1 MSIPRRR
8 FLQLATAAG
17 GLAALPRAAR
27 AQSYPT
33 RPVRIIVATSAGG
46 STDIAARVIGQWLT
60 ERLGQSFVVE
70 NRPGGG
76 NNIGT
81 EAAVR
86 APADG
91 YTLLM
96 ANTVNAI
103 NTTLYDNLGYNF
115 VTDMAP
121 VAILMRTALLMQV
134 HPSVPV
140 KTAAEFIDYAK
151 ANPGKINMGSGGNGA
166 TGHVSGE
173 LFKMMAGVQMV
184 HVPYRGEAPALTDLI
199 AGQVQVVFTTI
210 GSSIQYIRAGK
221 LRALAV
227 TTTRGRMPC
236 RRCRRWRMPCRATR
250 RAAGTACARP
260 RIRPSRSSK
269 SSTGRSTPAS
279 AIPRSR
285 RASRTWARRRS
296 RGTPSEFGKHH
307 CRGHREVGEGDQV
320 LGRQAE
326 LISGP
331 QRPDDGALHLAE
343 LAGPIG
349 DRDYLHAHTF
359 GIFRV
364 GDAVAPAIAGVL
376 WLFLFNPTLG
386 IVASYGIK
394 GFGILR
400 GTACSMATMR

>member
-8 FLQLATAAG
+8 FLQLAAAPG
-17 GLAALPRAAR
+17 GLAALPRAVD

-91 YTLLM
+91 HTLLM

-103 NTTLYDNLGYNF
+103 NATLYDNLGYSF
-115 VTDMAP
+115 VADMAP

-134 HPSVPV
+134 HPSVPA
-140 KTAAEFIDYAK
+140 KTAAQFIDYAK
-151 ANPGKINMGSGGNGA
+151 VNPGKINMGSGGNGA

-173 LFKMMAGVQMV
+173 LFKMMAGVKMV
-184 HVPYRGEAPALTDLI
+184 HVPYRGESLALTDLI

-210 GSSIQYIRAGK
+210 GSSIQYIRAGQ

-227 TTTRGRMPC
+227 TTT
-236 RRCRRWRMPCRATR
+236 TR
-250 RAAGTACARP
+250 SDALPEVPPLADAVPGYEASGWNGMCAP
-260 RIRPSRSSK
+260 
-269 SSTGRSTPAS
+269 
-279 AIPRSR
+279 
-285 RASRTWARRRS
+285 
-296 RGTPSEFGKHH
+296 RGTPVEIIDKLNREINAGLTDPKIKARFEDLGSPPVTGTPAEFGKII
-307 CRGHREVGEGDQV
+307 
-320 LGRQAE
+320 AE
-326 LISGP
+326 DTEKWAKVIRFSGAKP
-331 QRPDDGALHLAE
+331 
-343 LAGPIG
+343 
-349 DRDYLHAHTF
+349 
-359 GIFRV
+359 
-364 GDAVAPAIAGVL
+364 
-376 WLFLFNPTLG
+376 N
-386 IVASYGIK
+386 
-394 GFGILR
+394 
-400 GTACSMATMR
+400 

>member
-134 HPSVPV
+134 HPSVPA

-184 HVPYRGEAPALTDLI
+184 HVPYRGESLALTDLI

-210 GSSIQYIRAGK
+210 GSSIQYIRAGQ

-227 TTTRGRMPC
+227 TTT
-236 RRCRRWRMPCRATR
+236 TR
-250 RAAGTACARP
+250 SDALPEVPPLADAVPGYEASGWNGMCAPKNTPVEIIEKLNREINAGLGDPKIKARFEDLGSP
-260 RIRPSRSSK
+260 PI
-269 SSTGRSTPAS
+269 T
-279 AIPRSR
+279 
-285 RASRTWARRRS
+285 
-296 RGTPSEFGKHH
+296 GTPSEFGNIIVEDTEKWAK
-307 CRGHREVGEGDQV
+307 V
-320 LGRQAE
+320 
-326 LISGP
+326 IKFSGAKP
-331 QRPDDGALHLAE
+331 
-343 LAGPIG
+343 
-349 DRDYLHAHTF
+349 
-359 GIFRV
+359 
-364 GDAVAPAIAGVL
+364 
-376 WLFLFNPTLG
+376 N
-386 IVASYGIK
+386 
-394 GFGILR
+394 
-400 GTACSMATMR
+400 

>member
-1 MSIPRRR
+1 MRIPRRR
-8 FLQLATAAG
+8 FLQLAAAAG
-17 GLAALPRAAR
+17 GLAALPRAAG

-103 NTTLYDNLGYNF
+103 NATLYDNLGYSF

-134 HPSVPV
+134 HPSVPA

-173 LFKMMAGVQMV
+173 LFKMMAGVKMV
-184 HVPYRGEAPALTDLI
+184 HVPYRGESLALTDLI

-210 GSSIQYIRAGK
+210 GSSIQYIRAGQ

-227 TTTRGRMPC
+227 TTT
-236 RRCRRWRMPCRATR
+236 TR
-250 RAAGTACARP
+250 SDALPEVPPLADAVPGYEASGWNGMCAP
-260 RIRPSRSSK
+260 
-269 SSTGRSTPAS
+269 
-279 AIPRSR
+279 
-285 RASRTWARRRS
+285 
-296 RGTPSEFGKHH
+296 RGTPVEIIDKLNREINAGLTDPKIKARFEDLGSPPVTGTPAEFGKII
-307 CRGHREVGEGDQV
+307 
-320 LGRQAE
+320 AE
-326 LISGP
+326 DTEKWAKVIRFSGAKP
-331 QRPDDGALHLAE
+331 
-343 LAGPIG
+343 
-349 DRDYLHAHTF
+349 
-359 GIFRV
+359 
-364 GDAVAPAIAGVL
+364 
-376 WLFLFNPTLG
+376 N
-386 IVASYGIK
+386 
-394 GFGILR
+394 
-400 GTACSMATMR
+400 

>member
-46 STDIAARVIGQWLT
+46 STDIAARVIGVCLRV
-60 ERLGQSFVVE
+60 RLGMSFVFE
-70 NRPGGG
+70 NRRGGG
-76 NNIGT
+76 NNLAT
-81 EAAVR
+81 EQVVR

-134 HPSVPV
+134 HPSVPA

-184 HVPYRGEAPALTDLI
+184 HVPYRGESLALTDLI

-210 GSSIQYIRAGK
+210 GSSIQYIRAGQ

-227 TTTRGRMPC
+227 TTT
-236 RRCRRWRMPCRATR
+236 TR
-250 RAAGTACARP
+250 SDALPEVPPLADAVPGYEASGWNGMCAPKNTPVEIIEKLNREINAGLGDPKIKARFEDLGSP
-260 RIRPSRSSK
+260 PI
-269 SSTGRSTPAS
+269 T
-279 AIPRSR
+279 
-285 RASRTWARRRS
+285 
-296 RGTPSEFGKHH
+296 GTPSEFGNIIVEDTEKWAK
-307 CRGHREVGEGDQV
+307 V
-320 LGRQAE
+320 
-326 LISGP
+326 IKFSGAKP
-331 QRPDDGALHLAE
+331 
-343 LAGPIG
+343 
-349 DRDYLHAHTF
+349 
-359 GIFRV
+359 
-364 GDAVAPAIAGVL
+364 
-376 WLFLFNPTLG
+376 N
-386 IVASYGIK
+386 
-394 GFGILR
+394 
-400 GTACSMATMR
+400 

>member
-134 HPSVPV
+134 HPSVPA

-184 HVPYRGEAPALTDLI
+184 HVPYRGKSLALTDLI

-210 GSSIQYIRAGK
+210 GSSIQYIRAGQ

-227 TTTRGRMPC
+227 TTT
-236 RRCRRWRMPCRATR
+236 TR
-250 RAAGTACARP
+250 SDALPEVPPLADAVPGYEASGWNGMCAPKNTPVEIIEKLNREINAGLGDPKIKARFEDLGSP
-260 RIRPSRSSK
+260 PI
-269 SSTGRSTPAS
+269 T
-279 AIPRSR
+279 
-285 RASRTWARRRS
+285 
-296 RGTPSEFGKHH
+296 GTPSEFGNIIVEDTEKWAK
-307 CRGHREVGEGDQV
+307 V
-320 LGRQAE
+320 
-326 LISGP
+326 IKFSGAKP
-331 QRPDDGALHLAE
+331 
-343 LAGPIG
+343 
-349 DRDYLHAHTF
+349 
-359 GIFRV
+359 
-364 GDAVAPAIAGVL
+364 
-376 WLFLFNPTLG
+376 N
-386 IVASYGIK
+386 
-394 GFGILR
+394 
-400 GTACSMATMR
+400 

>member
-134 HPSVPV
+134 HPSVPA
-140 KTAAEFIDYAK
+140 KTAAEFIDYAR

-184 HVPYRGEAPALTDLI
+184 HVPYRGESLALTDLI

-210 GSSIQYIRAGK
+210 GSSIQYIRAGQ

-227 TTTRGRMPC
+227 TTT
-236 RRCRRWRMPCRATR
+236 TR
-250 RAAGTACARP
+250 SDALPEVPPLADAVPGYEASGWNGMCAP
-260 RIRPSRSSK
+260 K
-269 SSTGRSTPAS
+269 
-279 AIPRSR
+279 
-285 RASRTWARRRS
+285 
-296 RGTPSEFGKHH
+296 GTPVEIIEKLNREINAGLADAKIKARFIDMGAPPVMASPAEFGKIIADDTEKWAKVI
-307 CRGHREVGEGDQV
+307 RF
-320 LGRQAE
+320 
-326 LISGP
+326 SGAKP
-331 QRPDDGALHLAE
+331 
-343 LAGPIG
+343 
-349 DRDYLHAHTF
+349 
-359 GIFRV
+359 
-364 GDAVAPAIAGVL
+364 
-376 WLFLFNPTLG
+376 N
-386 IVASYGIK
+386 
-394 GFGILR
+394 
-400 GTACSMATMR
+400 